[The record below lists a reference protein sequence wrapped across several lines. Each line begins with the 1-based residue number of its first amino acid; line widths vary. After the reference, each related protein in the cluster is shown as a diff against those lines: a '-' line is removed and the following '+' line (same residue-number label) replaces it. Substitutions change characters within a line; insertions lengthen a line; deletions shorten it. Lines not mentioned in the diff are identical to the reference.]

1 MRNPINSIAV
11 IVFSTVVFSLFV
23 SPFSNAANFT
33 KGTHYNELTT
43 PINASFHSDKEVRE
57 FFSFYCPGCYRQEPI
72 IAALKLKLPDGVLLE
87 KNHIDSMPGRELAIE
102 QGLSK
107 ALLTAKLLNVED
119 KITADIFKYIHVNKA
134 TFDSDKDIKNIFL
147 LQGVDEQR
155 FDKVFNSFS
164 VKTGVNKMN
173 KLTEAL
179 RKQGLRSV
187 PTVIVNGRY
196 KVETG
201 QLKSQQE
208 YIELVLYLLALT

>member
-1 MRNPINSIAV
+1 MRNQLNFITTSMFAAVVFLLLVSPLSSATSFTKGKHFNELSTPINS
-11 IVFSTVVFSLFV
+11 
-23 SPFSNAANFT
+23 N
-33 KGTHYNELTT
+33 
-43 PINASFHSDKEVRE
+43 KEVRE
-57 FFSFYCPGCYRQEPI
+57 FFSFYCPGCYRHEPI
-72 IAALKLKLPDGVLLE
+72 VAALKLKLPDGVFLE

-107 ALLTAKLLNVED
+107 ALLTAKLL
-119 KITADIFKYIHVNKA
+119 KIEEKVTADIFKYIHVNKA

-147 LQGVDEQR
+147 LQGIDEQR

-173 KLTEAL
+173 KSTEVL

-208 YIELVLYLLALT
+208 YIDLVLYLLAYVP